1 MSKTE
6 AVTKPNNCTSIQT
19 NTLRQSGLFVL
30 LALLCLVVTRP
41 VLADVVV
48 IVNLDNPINQ
58 LSREQVVDIYMGRY
72 NHFPDGHAVAP
83 IDMEPES
90 QLRVAYY
97 QKLVNKT
104 VAQINSF
111 WARLQFT
118 GRAVPPVSM
127 ENAGLVKN
135 FVKHNR
141 DAIGYVDSQ
150 DLDNKVKVV
159 LRLP

>member
-1 MSKTE
+1 VWNGIGQVKIKIWKNLVSKTE

-83 IDMEPES
+83 IDMGNPP
-90 QLRVAYY
+90 
-97 QKLVNKT
+97 
-104 VAQINSF
+104 IN
-111 WARLQFT
+111 
-118 GRAVPPVSM
+118 
-127 ENAGLVKN
+127 
-135 FVKHNR
+135 NR
-141 DAIGYVDSQ
+141 S
-150 DLDNKVKVV
+150 
-159 LRLP
+159 